1 MYDSER
7 IVPLMADVVFVLVLN
22 AGSSSLKFNLFD
34 MSREASIAEGVAER
48 LGLEEAILECT
59 LAGEK
64 RRETLPLP
72 THREALE
79 AILERLQAAVLH
91 DTPIHAVGHRVVHGG
106 PKYGDSV
113 LVTEEVVRDIETFA
127 IYAPLHNPANAL
139 GIRTAIEAFPDVPHV
154 AVFDTAFHH
163 DIPDFARIYG
173 IPYELSQK
181 YGIRRYGCHGTS
193 HAYVAARTAILLC
206 RPLRALKLISC
217 HIGNGTSICAVL
229 NGKSMDTSMGMTPL
243 QGVIMGTRCGTI
255 DPAVV
260 ELLMEREHLDYQGI
274 THLLN
279 KKSGL
284 LGISGVSS
292 DFREIELAAEQGNDR
307 ARLARDLL
315 TYNVR
320 QFIGSYA
327 TVLDGVDAI
336 AFTAGIGTH
345 SAFVRAKVC
354 SKLTFLGV
362 RLDPEANEQG
372 RGERIISTPDSRVV
386 VTVVPTNEELMIA
399 REVVR

>member
-1 MYDSER
+1 MGDS
-7 IVPLMADVVFVLVLN
+7 VFVLVLN

-34 MSREASIAEGVAER
+34 MGKEVSIAEGMAER
-48 LGLEEAILECT
+48 IGLAEANLACT
-59 LAGEK
+59 FDGEK
-64 RRETLPLP
+64 RKESLPLP

-79 AILERLQAAVLH
+79 AILDRLHTTVLH

-113 LVTEEVVRDIETFA
+113 LVTDEVLHDIEAFA
-127 IYAPLHNPANAL
+127 MYAPLHNPANAL
-139 GIRTAIEAFPDVPHV
+139 GIRVARETFPNVPHV

-163 DIPDFARIYG
+163 NIPDHARTYG

-181 YGIRRYGCHGTS
+181 YGIRRYGFHGTS
-193 HAYVAARTAILLC
+193 HAFVAARTAILLC
-206 RPLRALKLISC
+206 RPLRALKIVTC
-217 HIGNGTSICAVL
+217 HIGNGTSICAVN

-255 DPAVV
+255 DPSVV
-260 ELLMEREHLDYQGI
+260 EMLMEYEHLDYAAI
-274 THLLN
+274 TDLLN

-292 DFREIELAAEQGNDR
+292 DFREIELAADSGNDR

-336 AFTAGIGTH
+336 TFTAGIGTH
-345 SAFVRAKVC
+345 STYVRAKVC
-354 SKLTFLGV
+354 SKLSFLGV
-362 RLDPEANEQG
+362 KLDPEANEHG
-372 RGERIISTPDSRVV
+372 TGERIISTPDSRVA

-399 REVVR
+399 RETVR

>member
-1 MYDSER
+1 M
-7 IVPLMADVVFVLVLN
+7 LVLVLN

-34 MSREASIAEGVAER
+34 MGKEISLAEGMVERIGLAEANLACTVEGDR
-48 LGLEEAILECT
+48 HKEIL
-59 LAGEK
+59 
-64 RRETLPLP
+64 PIP

-79 AILERLQAAVLH
+79 AILDRLKATVLQG
-91 DTPIHAVGHRVVHGG
+91 TPIHAVGHRVVHGG

-113 LVTEEVVRDIETFA
+113 LVTEEVVKDIETFA
-127 IYAPLHNPANAL
+127 MYAPLHNPANAL
-139 GIRTAIEAFPDVPHV
+139 GIRTAMAAFPDVPHI

-163 DIPDFARIYG
+163 DIPDHARMYG

-181 YGIRRYGCHGTS
+181 YGIRRYGFHGTS
-193 HAYVAARTAILLC
+193 HAFVAARTAILLC
-206 RPLRALKLISC
+206 RPLRALKIVTC
-217 HIGNGTSICAVL
+217 HIGNGTSICAV
-229 NGKSMDTSMGMTPL
+229 NYGKSLDTSMGMTPL

-255 DPAVV
+255 DPSVV
-260 ELLMEREHLDYQGI
+260 EMLMEYEHLDYNGI
-274 THLLN
+274 TDLLN

-292 DFREIELAAEQGNDR
+292 DFREIERAAEQGNDR

-320 QFIGSYA
+320 QYIGAYA

-336 AFTAGIGTH
+336 TFTAGIGTH
-345 SAFVRAKVC
+345 STFVRAKVC
-354 SKLTFLGV
+354 SKLSFLGV
-362 RLDPEANEQG
+362 KLDPEANEHG
-372 RGERIISTPDSRVV
+372 TGERIISTPDSRVA

-399 REVVR
+399 RETVR

>member
-1 MYDSER
+1 M
-7 IVPLMADVVFVLVLN
+7 FVLVLN

-34 MSREASIAEGVAER
+34 MGKEVSIAEGMAER
-48 LGLEEAILECT
+48 IGLNDAILACT
-59 LAGEK
+59 IDGEK
-64 RRETLPLP
+64 RKETLALP

-79 AILERLQAAVLH
+79 AILERLHTGVLH
-91 DTPIHAVGHRVVHGG
+91 DTPVHAVGHRVVHGG

-113 LVTEEVVRDIETFA
+113 LVTDEVLRDIEAFA
-127 IYAPLHNPANAL
+127 MYAPLHNPANAL
-139 GIRTAIEAFPDVPHV
+139 GIRVAKETFPDVPHV

-163 DIPDFARIYG
+163 NIPDHARTYG

-181 YGIRRYGCHGTS
+181 YGIRRYGFHGTS
-193 HAYVAARTAILLC
+193 HAFVAARTAILLC
-206 RPLRALKLISC
+206 RPLRALKIITC
-217 HIGNGTSICAVL
+217 HIGNGTSICAVDH
-229 NGKSMDTSMGMTPL
+229 GKSVDTSMGMTPL

-255 DPAVV
+255 DPSVV
-260 ELLMEREHLDYQGI
+260 EMLMEYEHLDYSAI
-274 THLLN
+274 TDLLN

-292 DFREIELAAEQGNDR
+292 DFREIELAAESGNDR

-336 AFTAGIGTH
+336 TFTAGIGTH
-345 SAFVRAKVC
+345 STYVRAKVC
-354 SKLTFLGV
+354 SKLGFLGV
-362 RLDPEANEQG
+362 KLDPEANEHG
-372 RGERIISTPDSRVV
+372 TGERIISTPDSRVV

-399 REVVR
+399 RETVR

>member
-1 MYDSER
+1 M
-7 IVPLMADVVFVLVLN
+7 FVLILN

-34 MSREASIAEGVAER
+34 MAKEVSIAEGMAER
-48 LGLEEAILECT
+48 IGLAEANLVWT
-59 LAGEK
+59 VDGDK
-64 RRETLPLP
+64 RKETLPMP
-72 THREALE
+72 THREALD
-79 AILERLQAAVLH
+79 AILERLKATVLH
-91 DTPIHAVGHRVVHGG
+91 ETPIHAMGHRVVHGG

-113 LVTEEVVRDIETFA
+113 LVTEEVLQDIEHFA
-127 IYAPLHNPANAL
+127 MYAPLHNPANAL
-139 GIRTAIEAFPDVPHV
+139 GIRTAMQAFPEVPHV

-163 DIPDFARIYG
+163 DIPDAARIYG
-173 IPYELSQK
+173 IPYDLSQK
-181 YGIRRYGCHGTS
+181 YGIRRYGFHGTS

-206 RPLRALKLISC
+206 RPLRALKIVTC
-217 HIGNGTSICAVL
+217 HIGNGTSICAVR

-255 DPAVV
+255 DPSVV
-260 ELLMEREHLDYQGI
+260 EMLMEYEHLDYNGI
-274 THLLN
+274 TDLLN

-292 DFREIELAAEQGNDR
+292 DFREIERAAEQGNDR

-320 QFIGSYA
+320 QYIGAYA

-336 AFTAGIGTH
+336 TFTAGIGTH
-345 SAFVRAKVC
+345 STFVRAKVC

-362 RLDPEANEQG
+362 KLDKEANEHG
-372 RGERIISTPDSRVV
+372 TGERIISTPDSRVV

-399 REVVR
+399 RETVR

>member
-1 MYDSER
+1 MAA
-7 IVPLMADVVFVLVLN
+7 IVLVLVLN

-34 MSREASIAEGVAER
+34 MSGEVSIAEGMAER
-48 LGLEEAILECT
+48 IGLNEANLECT
-59 LAGEK
+59 FASGK
-64 RRETLPLP
+64 RREALPLP
-72 THREALE
+72 GHREALE
-79 AILERLQAAVLH
+79 AILERLRAEVLH
-91 DTPIHAVGHRVVHGG
+91 ETPIHAVGHRVVHGG

-113 LVTEEVVRDIETFA
+113 LVTEEVLADIEAFA

-139 GIRTAIEAFPDVPHV
+139 GIRSAMTAFPDVPHV

-181 YGIRRYGCHGTS
+181 YGIRRYGFHGTS
-193 HAYVAARTAILLC
+193 HAYVAARTALLLC
-206 RPLRALKLISC
+206 RPLRALKLVTC
-217 HIGNGTSICAVL
+217 HIGNGTSICAVHH
-229 NGKSMDTSMGMTPL
+229 GKSMDTSMGMTPL

-255 DPAVV
+255 DPSVV
-260 ELLMEREHLDYQGI
+260 ELLMEYEHLDYQAI
-274 THLLN
+274 TDLLN

-292 DFREIELAAEQGNDR
+292 DFREIELAANQGNER

-327 TVLDGVDAI
+327 TVLDGIDAI
-336 AFTAGIGTH
+336 TFTAGIGTH
-345 SAFVRAKVC
+345 STFVRAKVC

-362 RLDPEANEQG
+362 KLDPEANESG
-372 RGERIISTPDSRVV
+372 RGERIISTPDSKVAVV
-386 VTVVPTNEELMIA
+386 VVPTNEELMIA
-399 REVVR
+399 RETVR

>member
-1 MYDSER
+1 M
-7 IVPLMADVVFVLVLN
+7 LVLVLN

-34 MSREASIAEGVAER
+34 MNKEVSLAEGMAER
-48 LGLEEAILECT
+48 IGLAEANLACT
-59 LAGEK
+59 IEGD
-64 RRETLPLP
+64 RRKETLPIP

-79 AILERLQAAVLH
+79 AILDRLKSTVLK

-113 LVTEEVVRDIETFA
+113 LVTEEVLNDIDHFA
-127 IYAPLHNPANAL
+127 MYAPLHNPANAM
-139 GIRTAIEAFPDVPHV
+139 GIRAAMAAFPDVPHV

-163 DIPDFARIYG
+163 NIPDYARTYG
-173 IPYELSQK
+173 IPYDLSQK
-181 YGIRRYGCHGTS
+181 YGIRRYGFHGTS
-193 HAYVAARTAILLC
+193 HAFVAARTAILLC
-206 RPLRALKLISC
+206 RPLRSLKIITC
-217 HIGNGTSICAVL
+217 HIGNGTSICAVH

-255 DPAVV
+255 DPSVV
-260 ELLMEREHLDYQGI
+260 EMLMEYEHLDYNGI
-274 THLLN
+274 TDLLN

-284 LGISGVSS
+284 MGISGVSS
-292 DFREIELAAEQGNDR
+292 DFREIERAAEQGNDR

-320 QFIGSYA
+320 QYIGAYA

-336 AFTAGIGTH
+336 TFTAGIGTH
-345 SAFVRAKVC
+345 STFVRAKVC
-354 SKLTFLGV
+354 SKLSFLGV
-362 RLDPEANEQG
+362 KLDPEANEHG
-372 RGERIISTPDSRVV
+372 TGERIISTPDSRVV

-399 REVVR
+399 RETVR

>member
-1 MYDSER
+1 M
-7 IVPLMADVVFVLVLN
+7 LVLVLN

-34 MSREASIAEGVAER
+34 MGKEVSIAEGNAER
-48 LGLEEAILECT
+48 IGLAEASLACT
-59 LAGEK
+59 IEGD
-64 RRETLPLP
+64 RRKEALPLP
-72 THREALE
+72 THKEALE
-79 AILERLQAAVLH
+79 AILDRLKATVLH

-113 LVTEEVVRDIETFA
+113 LVTDEVLHDIEHFA
-127 IYAPLHNPANAL
+127 MYAPLHNPANAL
-139 GIRTAIEAFPDVPHV
+139 GIRTAMAAFPEVPHV

-163 DIPDFARIYG
+163 NIPDHARTYG

-181 YGIRRYGCHGTS
+181 YGIRRYGFHGTS

-206 RPLRALKLISC
+206 RPLRSLKVITC
-217 HIGNGTSICAVL
+217 HIGNGTSICAVH

-255 DPAVV
+255 DPSVV
-260 ELLMEREHLDYQGI
+260 EMLMEYEHLDYAAI
-274 THLLN
+274 TDLLN

-292 DFREIELAAEQGNDR
+292 DFREIEQAADAGNDR

-327 TVLDGVDAI
+327 TVLNGVDAI
-336 AFTAGIGTH
+336 TFTAGIGTH
-345 SAFVRAKVC
+345 STFVRSKVC
-354 SKLTFLGV
+354 SKLSFLGV
-362 RLDPEANEQG
+362 ELDNEANEHG
-372 RGERIISTPDSRVV
+372 TGERIISTPRSRVA

-399 REVVR
+399 RETVR

>member
-1 MYDSER
+1 
-7 IVPLMADVVFVLVLN
+7 MATVFVLVLN

-34 MSREASIAEGVAER
+34 MTRETSIAEGMAER
-48 LGLEEAILECT
+48 IGQGEATLEWSRAGVKDREALV
-59 LAGEK
+59 
-64 RRETLPLP
+64 LPS
-72 THREALE
+72 HSEALE
-79 AILERLQAAVLH
+79 AILERLRATILH

-113 LVTEEVVRDIETFA
+113 LVTEEVVRDIESFA
-127 IYAPLHNPANAL
+127 IYAPLHNPANAQ
-139 GIRTAIEAFPDVPHV
+139 GIRAAMAAFPRVPHV

-163 DIPDFARIYG
+163 NIPDYARIYG
-173 IPYELSQK
+173 IPYDLSQK
-181 YGIRRYGCHGTS
+181 YGIRRYGFHGTS
-193 HAYVAARTAILLC
+193 HAFVAARTAILLC
-206 RPLRALKLISC
+206 RPLRALKLITC
-217 HIGNGTSICAVL
+217 HIGNGTSICAVH
-229 NGKSMDTSMGMTPL
+229 NGQSMDTSMGMTPL

-255 DPAVV
+255 DPSVV
-260 ELLMEREHLDYQGI
+260 ELLMEYEHLDYKAI
-274 THLLN
+274 TDLLN

-292 DFREIELAAEQGNDR
+292 DFREIEAAADQGNPR

-327 TVLDGVDAI
+327 TVMDGVDAI
-336 AFTAGIGTH
+336 TFTAGIGTH
-345 SAFVRAKVC
+345 SSFVRAKVC

-362 RLDPEANEQG
+362 QLDPEANESG
-372 RGERIISTPDSRVV
+372 KGERIISTPESRVV

-399 REVVR
+399 RETVR

>member
-1 MYDSER
+1 M
-7 IVPLMADVVFVLVLN
+7 FVLVLN

-34 MSREASIAEGVAER
+34 MVNEASIAEGIAER
-48 LGLEEAILECT
+48 IGLADGILTCT
-59 LAGEK
+59 ILGEK
-64 RRETLPLP
+64 KKETFPVP

-79 AILERLQAAVLH
+79 AILERLHSNVLH
-91 DTPIHAVGHRVVHGG
+91 DTPVHAVGHRVVHGG

-113 LVTEEVVRDIETFA
+113 LVTDEVLQDIEAFA

-139 GIRTAIEAFPDVPHV
+139 GIRVARETFPDVPHV

-163 DIPDFARIYG
+163 NIPDHARTYG

-181 YGIRRYGCHGTS
+181 YGIRRYGFHGTS
-193 HAYVAARTAILLC
+193 HAFVAARTAILLC
-206 RPLRALKLISC
+206 RPLRSLKVITC
-217 HIGNGTSICAVL
+217 HIGNGTSICAVGQ
-229 NGKSMDTSMGMTPL
+229 GKSMDTSMGMTPL

-255 DPAVV
+255 DPSVV
-260 ELLMEREHLDYQGI
+260 EMLMEQEHLDYAAI
-274 THLLN
+274 TDLLN

-292 DFREIELAAEQGNDR
+292 DFREIELAADSGNDR

-336 AFTAGIGTH
+336 TFTAGIGTH
-345 SAFVRAKVC
+345 STYVRAKVC
-354 SKLTFLGV
+354 SKLGFLGV
-362 RLDPEANEQG
+362 KLDPEANEHG
-372 RGERIISTPDSRVV
+372 TGERIISTPDSRVV

-399 REVVR
+399 RETVR

>member
-1 MYDSER
+1 
-7 IVPLMADVVFVLVLN
+7 VLVLVLN

-34 MSREASIAEGVAER
+34 MSKEISLAEGMVERIGLAEANLVCTVEGDR
-48 LGLEEAILECT
+48 HKEIL
-59 LAGEK
+59 
-64 RRETLPLP
+64 PIP

-79 AILERLQAAVLH
+79 AILDRLKATVLQGI
-91 DTPIHAVGHRVVHGG
+91 PIHAVGHRVVHGG

-113 LVTEEVVRDIETFA
+113 LVTEEVVKDIETFA
-127 IYAPLHNPANAL
+127 MYAPLHNPANAL
-139 GIRTAIEAFPDVPHV
+139 GIRTAMAAFPDVPHI

-163 DIPDFARIYG
+163 DIPDHARMYG

-181 YGIRRYGCHGTS
+181 YGIRRYGFHGTS

-206 RPLRALKLISC
+206 RPLRALKIVTC
-217 HIGNGTSICAVL
+217 HIGNGTSICAVHY
-229 NGKSMDTSMGMTPL
+229 GKSLDTSMGMTPL

-255 DPAVV
+255 DPSVV
-260 ELLMEREHLDYQGI
+260 EMLMEYEHLDYNGI
-274 THLLN
+274 TDLLN

-292 DFREIELAAEQGNDR
+292 DFREIERAAEQGNDR

-320 QFIGSYA
+320 QYIGAYA

-336 AFTAGIGTH
+336 TFTAGIGTH
-345 SAFVRAKVC
+345 STFVRAKVC
-354 SKLTFLGV
+354 SKLSFLGV
-362 RLDPEANEQG
+362 KIDPEANEHG
-372 RGERIISTPDSRVV
+372 TGERIISTADSRVA

-399 REVVR
+399 RETVR

>member
-1 MYDSER
+1 MGDT
-7 IVPLMADVVFVLVLN
+7 VFVLVLN

-34 MSREASIAEGVAER
+34 MGKEVSIAEGMAER
-48 LGLEEAILECT
+48 IGLADAN
-59 LAGEK
+59 LACVTNGDKHKEVLA
-64 RRETLPLP
+64 LPS
-72 THREALE
+72 HKEALE
-79 AILERLQAAVLH
+79 VILDRLHATVLH

-113 LVTEEVVRDIETFA
+113 LVTEEVVSDIESFA
-127 IYAPLHNPANAL
+127 MYAPLHNPANAL
-139 GIRTAIEAFPDVPHV
+139 GIRTAMAFFPDVPHI

-163 DIPDFARIYG
+163 NIPDAARIYG
-173 IPYELSQK
+173 IPFELSQK
-181 YGIRRYGCHGTS
+181 YGIRRYGFHGTS
-193 HAYVAARTAILLC
+193 HAFVAARTAILCC
-206 RPLRALKLISC
+206 RPLRALKVITC
-217 HIGNGTSICAVL
+217 HIGNGTSITAVR
-229 NGKSMDTSMGMTPL
+229 NGISVDTSMGMTPL

-255 DPAVV
+255 DPSVV
-260 ELLMEREHLDYQGI
+260 EMLMEYEHLDYKAI
-274 THLLN
+274 TDLLN

-292 DFREIELAAEQGNDR
+292 DFREIELAADQGNER
-307 ARLARDLL
+307 AKLARDLL

-336 AFTAGIGTH
+336 TFTAGIGTH
-345 SAFVRAKVC
+345 STYVRSKVC

-362 RLDPEANEQG
+362 KLDPEANEFG
-372 RGERIISTPDSRVV
+372 KGERIISTPDSRVV

-399 REVVR
+399 RETVR

>member
-1 MYDSER
+1 
-7 IVPLMADVVFVLVLN
+7 MAATVFVLVLN

-34 MSREASIAEGVAER
+34 MVSETSIADGMAER
-48 LGLEEAILECT
+48 IGLAEANLECT

-64 RRETLPLP
+64 RREALPLP
-72 THREALE
+72 THREALG
-79 AILERLQAAVLH
+79 AILERLRAAVLH

-113 LVTEEVVRDIETFA
+113 LVTEEVVRDIEAFA

-139 GIRTAIEAFPDVPHV
+139 GIRTAMEAFPEVPHV

-181 YGIRRYGCHGTS
+181 YGIRRYGFHGTS
-193 HAYVAARTAILLC
+193 HAYVAARTALLLC
-206 RPLRALKLISC
+206 RPLRSLKIVTC

-255 DPAVV
+255 DPSVV
-260 ELLMEREHLDYQGI
+260 ELLMEYEHLDYKAI
-274 THLLN
+274 TDLLN

-292 DFREIELAAEQGNDR
+292 DFREIEMAANQGNER

-327 TVLDGVDAI
+327 TVLDGIDAI
-336 AFTAGIGTH
+336 TFTAGIGTH
-345 SAFVRAKVC
+345 STFVRAKVC

-362 RLDPEANEQG
+362 KLDPEANEFG
-372 RGERIISTPDSRVV
+372 KGERIISTPDSRVV

-399 REVVR
+399 RETVR

>member
-1 MYDSER
+1 MGD
-7 IVPLMADVVFVLVLN
+7 DVYVLVLN

-34 MSREASIAEGVAER
+34 MVKEVSIAEGMAER
-48 LGLEEAILECT
+48 IGLAEANLIST
-59 LAGEK
+59 LDGEK
-64 RRETLPLP
+64 RKETLPLP
-72 THREALE
+72 SHKEALE
-79 AILERLQAAVLH
+79 AILERLHANVLH
-91 DTPIHAVGHRVVHGG
+91 DTPVHAVGHRVVHGG

-113 LVTEEVVRDIETFA
+113 LVTDEVLQDIEAFA

-139 GIRTAIEAFPDVPHV
+139 GIRVARTAFPDIPHV

-163 DIPDFARIYG
+163 NIPDHARTYG

-181 YGIRRYGCHGTS
+181 YGIRRYGFHGTS

-206 RPLRALKLISC
+206 RPLRSLKVITC
-217 HIGNGTSICAVL
+217 HIGNGTSICAVGQ
-229 NGKSMDTSMGMTPL
+229 GKSMDTSMGMTPL

-255 DPAVV
+255 DPSVV
-260 ELLMEREHLDYQGI
+260 EMLMEHEHLDYSAI
-274 THLLN
+274 TDLLN

-292 DFREIELAAEQGNDR
+292 DFREIELAADSGNDR

-336 AFTAGIGTH
+336 TFTAGIGTH
-345 SAFVRAKVC
+345 STYVRAKVC
-354 SKLTFLGV
+354 SKLGFLGV
-362 RLDPEANEQG
+362 KLDPEANEHG
-372 RGERIISTPDSRVV
+372 TGERIISTPDSRVV

-399 REVVR
+399 RETVR

>member
-1 MYDSER
+1 MLGDT
-7 IVPLMADVVFVLVLN
+7 VLVLVLN

-34 MSREASIAEGVAER
+34 MGKEISIAEGMAER
-48 LGLEEAILECT
+48 IGLAEANLACT
-59 LAGEK
+59 IEGDK
-64 RRETLPLP
+64 RKEVMHLPS
-72 THREALE
+72 HRDALE
-79 AILERLQAAVLH
+79 AILERLRVTVLH

-113 LVTEEVVRDIETFA
+113 LVTEEVVHDIETFA
-127 IYAPLHNPANAL
+127 MYAPLHNPANAL
-139 GIRTAIEAFPDVPHV
+139 GIRTAMEAFPDVPHV

-163 DIPDFARIYG
+163 NIPDHARIYG

-181 YGIRRYGCHGTS
+181 YGIRRYGFHGTS
-193 HAYVAARTAILLC
+193 HAFVAARTAILLC
-206 RPLRALKLISC
+206 RPLRALKIVTC
-217 HIGNGTSICAVL
+217 HIGNGTSICAVN

-255 DPAVV
+255 DPSVV
-260 ELLMEREHLDYQGI
+260 EMLMEYEHLDYNGI
-274 THLLN
+274 TDLLN

-292 DFREIELAAEQGNDR
+292 DFREIERAAEQGNDR

-320 QFIGSYA
+320 QYIGAYA

-336 AFTAGIGTH
+336 TFTAGIGTH
-345 SAFVRAKVC
+345 STYVRAKVC
-354 SKLTFLGV
+354 SKLSFLGV
-362 RLDPEANEQG
+362 KLDQEANEHG
-372 RGERIISTPDSRVV
+372 TGERIISTPDSRVV

-399 REVVR
+399 RETVR

>member
-1 MYDSER
+1 M
-7 IVPLMADVVFVLVLN
+7 FVLVLN

-34 MSREASIAEGVAER
+34 MVNEASIAEGIAER
-48 LGLEEAILECT
+48 IGLADGLLACT
-59 LAGEK
+59 IDGEK
-64 RRETLPLP
+64 RKETLALP

-79 AILERLQAAVLH
+79 AILDRLHTNVLH
-91 DTPIHAVGHRVVHGG
+91 DTPVHAVGHRVVHGG

-113 LVTEEVVRDIETFA
+113 LVTDEVLHDIEAFA
-127 IYAPLHNPANAL
+127 IYAPLHNPANAM
-139 GIRTAIEAFPDVPHV
+139 GIRVARETFPDVPHV

-163 DIPDFARIYG
+163 NIPDHARTYG

-181 YGIRRYGCHGTS
+181 YGIRRYGFHGTS
-193 HAYVAARTAILLC
+193 HAFVAARTAILLC
-206 RPLRALKLISC
+206 RPLRALKVITC
-217 HIGNGTSICAVL
+217 HIGNGTSICAV
-229 NGKSMDTSMGMTPL
+229 GQGRSMDTSMGMTPL

-255 DPAVV
+255 DPSVV
-260 ELLMEREHLDYQGI
+260 EMLMEHEQLDYAAI
-274 THLLN
+274 TDLLN

-292 DFREIELAAEQGNDR
+292 DFREIELAADSGNDR

-336 AFTAGIGTH
+336 TFTAGIGTH
-345 SAFVRAKVC
+345 STYVRAKVC
-354 SKLTFLGV
+354 SKLGFLGV
-362 RLDPEANEQG
+362 KLDPEANEHG
-372 RGERIISTPDSRVV
+372 TGERIISTPDSRVV

-399 REVVR
+399 RETVR

>member
-1 MYDSER
+1 MGEN
-7 IVPLMADVVFVLVLN
+7 VFVLVLN

-34 MSREASIAEGVAER
+34 MGKEVSIAEGMAER
-48 LGLEEAILECT
+48 IGLADANLACILE
-59 LAGEK
+59 GEK
-64 RRETLPLP
+64 RKEVLALP
-72 THREALE
+72 THKEALE
-79 AILERLQAAVLH
+79 AILERLHTTVLH

-113 LVTEEVVRDIETFA
+113 LVTDEVLQDIDHFSM
-127 IYAPLHNPANAL
+127 YAPLHNPANAL
-139 GIRTAIEAFPDVPHV
+139 GIRTAQAAFPDVPHV

-163 DIPDFARIYG
+163 NIPDHARTYG

-181 YGIRRYGCHGTS
+181 YGIRRYGFHGTS
-193 HAYVAARTAILLC
+193 HAFVAARTAILLC
-206 RPLRALKLISC
+206 RPLRALKIVTC
-217 HIGNGTSICAVL
+217 HIGNGTSICAVDH
-229 NGKSMDTSMGMTPL
+229 GRSVDTSMGMTPL

-255 DPAVV
+255 DPSVV
-260 ELLMEREHLDYQGI
+260 EMLMEYEHLDYEGI
-274 THLLN
+274 TNLLN

-320 QFIGSYA
+320 QYIGAYA

-336 AFTAGIGTH
+336 TFTAGIGTH
-345 SAFVRAKVC
+345 STFVRAKVC
-354 SKLTFLGV
+354 SKLSFLGV
-362 RLDPEANEQG
+362 KLDPEANEHG
-372 RGERIISTPDSRVV
+372 TGERIISTPDSRVA

-399 REVVR
+399 RETVR

>member
-1 MYDSER
+1 MGDT
-7 IVPLMADVVFVLVLN
+7 VFVLVLN

-34 MSREASIAEGVAER
+34 MGKEVSIAEGMAER
-48 LGLEEAILECT
+48 IGLNEAVLACT
-59 LAGEK
+59 MDGEK
-64 RRETLPLP
+64 RREALPLP
-72 THREALE
+72 THKEALE
-79 AILERLQAAVLH
+79 AILERLHANVLH
-91 DTPIHAVGHRVVHGG
+91 ETPIHAVGHRVVHGG

-113 LVTEEVVRDIETFA
+113 LVTDEVLHDIEAFSM
-127 IYAPLHNPANAL
+127 YAPLHNPANAL
-139 GIRTAIEAFPDVPHV
+139 GIRTAQAAFPDVPHV

-163 DIPDFARIYG
+163 NIPDHARTYG

-181 YGIRRYGCHGTS
+181 YGIRRYGFHGTS
-193 HAYVAARTAILLC
+193 HAFVAARTAILLC
-206 RPLRALKLISC
+206 RPLRALKIVTC
-217 HIGNGTSICAVL
+217 HIGNGTSICAVDH
-229 NGKSMDTSMGMTPL
+229 GRSVDTSMGMTPL

-255 DPAVV
+255 DPSVV
-260 ELLMEREHLDYQGI
+260 EMLMEYEHLDYKAI
-274 THLLN
+274 TDLLN

-292 DFREIELAAEQGNDR
+292 DFREIELAADRGNDR

-336 AFTAGIGTH
+336 TFTAGIGTH
-345 SAFVRAKVC
+345 STYVRAKVC
-354 SKLTFLGV
+354 SKLSFLGV
-362 RLDPEANEQG
+362 KLDVEANEHG
-372 RGERIISTPDSRVV
+372 TGERIISTPDSKVA

-399 REVVR
+399 RETVR

>member
-1 MYDSER
+1 MVD
-7 IVPLMADVVFVLVLN
+7 IVFVLILN

-34 MSREASIAEGVAER
+34 MTREVSIAEGMAER
-48 LGLEEAILECT
+48 IGLGEANLECT

-64 RRETLPLP
+64 RRDTLPLP

-79 AILERLQAAVLH
+79 AILERLRAAVLH

-113 LVTEEVVRDIETFA
+113 LVTEEVVSDIEAFA

-139 GIRTAIEAFPDVPHV
+139 GIRTAMEAFPDVPHV

-173 IPYELSQK
+173 IPYDLSQK
-181 YGIRRYGCHGTS
+181 YGIRRYGFHGTS

-229 NGKSMDTSMGMTPL
+229 YGKSMDTSMGMTPL

-260 ELLMEREHLDYQGI
+260 ELLMEHEHLDYQGI
-274 THLLN
+274 TNLLN

-292 DFREIELAAEQGNDR
+292 DFREIEQAAEQGNDR

-345 SAFVRAKVC
+345 SSFVRAKVC

-362 RLDPEANEQG
+362 KLDPEANERG
-372 RGERIISTPDSRVV
+372 KGERIISAPDSRVV
-386 VTVVPTNEELMIA
+386 VAVVPTNEELMIA

>member
-1 MYDSER
+1 MAA
-7 IVPLMADVVFVLVLN
+7 IVLVLVLN

-34 MSREASIAEGVAER
+34 MSGEVSIAEGMAER
-48 LGLEEAILECT
+48 IGLNEANLECT
-59 LAGEK
+59 FASGK
-64 RRETLPLP
+64 RREALPLP
-72 THREALE
+72 GHREALE
-79 AILERLQAAVLH
+79 AILERLRAEVLH
-91 DTPIHAVGHRVVHGG
+91 ETPIHAVGHRVVHGG

-113 LVTEEVVRDIETFA
+113 LVTEEVLADIEAFA
-127 IYAPLHNPANAL
+127 IYAPLHNPANAQ
-139 GIRTAIEAFPDVPHV
+139 GIRSAMTAFPDVPHV

-181 YGIRRYGCHGTS
+181 YGIRRYGFHGTS
-193 HAYVAARTAILLC
+193 HAYVAARTALLLC
-206 RPLRALKLISC
+206 RPLRALKLVTC
-217 HIGNGTSICAVL
+217 HIGNGTSICAVHH
-229 NGKSMDTSMGMTPL
+229 GKSMDTSMGMTPL

-255 DPAVV
+255 DPSVV
-260 ELLMEREHLDYQGI
+260 ELLMEYEHLDYQAI
-274 THLLN
+274 TDLLN

-292 DFREIELAAEQGNDR
+292 DFREIELAANQGNER

-327 TVLDGVDAI
+327 TVLDGIDAI
-336 AFTAGIGTH
+336 TFTAGIGTH
-345 SAFVRAKVC
+345 STFVRAKVC

-362 RLDPEANEQG
+362 KLDPEANESG
-372 RGERIISTPDSRVV
+372 RGERIISTPDSKVAVV
-386 VTVVPTNEELMIA
+386 VVPTNEELMIA
-399 REVVR
+399 RETVR